1 MKYILMLLILIC
13 NKFFVA
19 DLQSSDLKAIKDQKK
34 ILVSALKTFN
44 DSTLIEKFEELKV
57 FFNENYQ
64 KDPILSEL
72 QLSKEQEAIISKHIE
87 IQTLLKKLETKDL
100 IASIRFSTL
109 VGNKSMED
117 YMISEQIITEQG
129 LRFIKD
135 NLIIDIQ
142 KIIAAIQKII
152 IADIKPIP
160 RLDKLTI
167 KPEEIKR
174 IFYEKIKASLEEILK
189 AKSAVDKKTIIVN
202 AIENFMKNS
211 NLKLDLFS
219 ILDEGEIVDALIN
232 DHKLID
238 KLVATYKKE
247 GQTTETKE
255 FIKYLLDTFEEFEWE
270 DTKSKTFQDYVK
282 TKTAEMLN
290 FDEARKIVEE
300 ALAAADAKAK
310 AQKAAAEARTK
321 AKAEAAADI
330 EARMEA
336 AKAIADKLK
345 AAFDKASKLE
355 IEALSV
361 AKIKEAAEN
370 AIILAG
376 KNHQIAQDKFN
387 QASAELTI
395 LREEVR

>member
-255 FIKYLLDTFEEFEWE
+255 FIKYLLDTFE
-270 DTKSKTFQDYVK
+270 
-282 TKTAEMLN
+282 
-290 FDEARKIVEE
+290 ARKIVEE